1 MVKRRDNQEE
11 ICEQHHTTADVLG
24 AKIWHRDCFISV
36 IRYHGF
42 YFFAVRR
49 SFMLSGLLKVT
60 GLTLGIIFT
69 VQAATAQ
76 STYPGLREAE
86 NPALQAQLEKRIKH
100 LNLDAAVRSGNLS
113 VALVDVTD
121 PQHPRLAQV
130 NGDEM
135 VYAASL
141 PKIAILLAA
150 FERVHEGKLQLND
163 ETRQLM
169 TDMIRYSNNNAA
181 TTLIH
186 KVGREYINKVLSSPK
201 YRLYDPDYNGG
212 LWVGKEYA
220 QGVAYHRDPLHNLS
234 HGATA
239 VQVARF
245 YYLLETGRLVTP
257 ELSKEMKAIMGDPG
271 IHHKFVKGLEA
282 NFPDAHIYRKSGSW
296 RNWHADSAI
305 VEHAGRTY
313 IAVALAQ
320 SPKGGEWLKDL
331 ICELDGIILQQP
343 MRTASL
349 SAAGAIE

>member
-1 MVKRRDNQEE
+1 
-11 ICEQHHTTADVLG
+11 
-24 AKIWHRDCFISV
+24 
-36 IRYHGF
+36 
-42 YFFAVRR
+42 
-49 SFMLSGLLKVT
+49 MLSGLLKT
-60 GLTLGIIFT
+60 IGLSLGIIVT
-69 VQAATAQ
+69 VQAASAQ
-76 STYPGLREAE
+76 NTFPVLREAK
-86 NPALQAQLEKRIKH
+86 NPSLQAQLENRLKR
-100 LNLDAAVRSGNLS
+100 LNLDGAVRSGDLA

-121 PQHPRLAQV
+121 PQHPRLATV
-130 NGDEM
+130 NGDDM

-150 FERVHEGKLQLND
+150 FERVHEGTLPLDD

-169 TDMIRYSNNNAA
+169 TDMIRYSSNSAA

-186 KVGREYINKVLSSPK
+186 KVGREYINNLLRSPK
-201 YRLYDPDYNGG
+201 YRLYDTNYNGG

-220 QGVAYHRDPLHNLS
+220 QGVAYQRDPLHNLS

-239 VQVARF
+239 TQVARF
-245 YYLLETGRLVTP
+245 YYLLETGQLVSP
-257 ELSKEMKAIMGDPG
+257 ELSREMKAILGNPG

-282 NFPDAHIYRKSGSW
+282 SFPDAHIYRKSGSW

-343 MRTASL
+343 LRTASL
-349 SAAGAIE
+349 SAAGAAE